1 MRVNKEHVLFLCTIA
16 DIAIVKNK
24 GAAEAT
30 PLRHIIHLD
39 AVSSCEQRSIT
50 HAVSKWPC
58 EAHKIKGQPK
68 PPF

>member
-50 HAVSKWPC
+50 HAVSK
-58 EAHKIKGQPK
+58 
-68 PPF
+68 